1 MVKRYLMTGMTPNPG
16 GVEAY
21 IMNLVRHIDP
31 EKVQFDYLV
40 NYEEVIAYEQELRTM
55 GADII
60 RLPGRRKHPVAHQT
74 VYRKFFKNA
83 GERYDGIYCNLLSL
97 ANIDDLTYAKRIK

>member
-1 MVKRYLMTGMTPNPG
+1 MTVKRYLMTGMTPNPG

-40 NYEEVIAYEQELRTM
+40 NYEEVIAYEQELRSRYYPASGEKKTSCRTS
-55 GADII
+55 D
-60 RLPGRRKHPVAHQT
+60 RLQEV
-74 VYRKFFKNA
+74 
-83 GERYDGIYCNLLSL
+83 L
-97 ANIDDLTYAKRIK
+97 

>member
-16 GVEAY
+16 GGEAY

-55 GADII
+55 GADIFRGEENIPSHI
-60 RLPGRRKHPVAHQT
+60 RLSTGS
-74 VYRKFFKNA
+74 
-83 GERYDGIYCNLLSL
+83 SL
-97 ANIDDLTYAKRIK
+97 KTPENGMMEFTAIFCHWQISMT